1 MSSEVEQFWEQHYG
15 AAERVW
21 SGRANATL
29 VDVVQDLPPGTALDL
44 GCGEG
49 GDAVWLALRGWQVTA
64 VDVSPTALRRATEHA
79 EDAGVAD
86 RVRTERH
93 DLGVGFPDGA
103 YDLVSAAFLHS
114 PAGVELPRGAVLR
127 RAASAVAPG
136 GVLVVVGHAT
146 PPSWAPREHAA
157 HVDLPSPQ
165 EVLDA
170 LQLPEQDWRTERLEL
185 VERTATGPHGQT
197 GTLEDS
203 LVVVRRLTSSVL
215 ARSLGTRPRAP
226 RGRCR

>member
-1 MSSEVEQFWEQHYG
+1 VSTEVEQFWEDHYG

-29 VDVVQDLPPGTALDL
+29 VEVVQDLPPGTALDL

-64 VDVSPTALRRATEHA
+64 VDVSRTALERTGRHA
-79 EDAGVAD
+79 AEAGVAD

-93 DLGVGFPDGA
+93 ELGRSFPDGT

-114 PAGVELPRGAVLR
+114 PVELPREDVMRQAGA
-127 RAASAVAPG
+127 AVAPG
-136 GVLVVVGHAT
+136 GRLVVLGHAGV
-146 PPSWAPREHAA
+146 PSWAPPEHAA
-157 HVDLPSPQ
+157 HPHFPAPQ

-170 LQLPEQDWRTERLEL
+170 LALPPDRWSTERVGL
-185 VERTATGPHGQT
+185 VERTATGPQGQT
-197 GTLEDS
+197 GVLEDS
-203 LVVVRRLTSSVL
+203 LVVVRRL
-215 ARSLGTRPRAP
+215 A
-226 RGRCR
+226 

>member
-1 MSSEVEQFWEQHYG
+1 MSTEVEQFWEQHYG

-64 VDVSPTALRRATEHA
+64 VDVSPTALRRAQEHA
-79 EDAGVAD
+79 QQAGVAD
-86 RVRTERH
+86 RVTTERH
-93 DLGVGFPDGA
+93 ELGRSFPDGT

-114 PAGVELPRGAVLR
+114 PVELPREDVVR
-127 RAASAVAPG
+127 QAAAAVAPG
-136 GVLVVVGHAT
+136 GLLVVLGHAGT
-146 PPSWAPREHAA
+146 PSWAPAEHQGHAF
-157 HVDLPSPQ
+157 PTPQ
-165 EVLDA
+165 DVLDA
-170 LQLPEQDWRTERLEL
+170 LRPAAGRVVDRAR
-185 VERTATGPHGQT
+185 RARRADRHRSAGPDRAARGQPR
-197 GTLEDS
+197 G
-203 LVVVRRLTSSVL
+203 R
-215 ARSLGTRPRAP
+215 APPHLGWSDRPRAP

>member
-1 MSSEVEQFWEQHYG
+1 MSTDVEQFWEQHYG

-64 VDVSPTALRRATEHA
+64 VDVSPTALERADRHA
-79 EDAGVAD
+79 AEAGVAG
-86 RVRTERH
+86 RVTTERH
-93 DLGVGFPDGA
+93 ELGRSFPDGT

-114 PAGVELPRGAVLR
+114 PVALPREDVVR
-127 RAASAVAPG
+127 RAADAVAPG
-136 GVLVVVGHAT
+136 GRLVVLGHAGA
-146 PPSWAPREHAA
+146 PSWAPPEHRTDAHGA
-157 HVDLPSPQ
+157 HVHFPTPQ

-170 LQLPEQDWRTERLEL
+170 LQLPAADWQTERVEL
-185 VERTATGPHGQT
+185 VARTATGPRGQT
-197 GTLEDS
+197 GHLDDS
-203 LVVVRRLTSSVL
+203 LVVVRRLT
-215 ARSLGTRPRAP
+215 
-226 RGRCR
+226 

>member
-1 MSSEVEQFWEQHYG
+1 VTTDVEQFWEQHYG

-64 VDVSPTALRRATEHA
+64 VDVSPTALQRAAEHA
-79 EDAGVAD
+79 AEAGVAD
-86 RVRTERH
+86 RVTPERH
-93 DLGVGFPDGA
+93 ELGRSFPAGT

-114 PAGVELPRGAVLR
+114 PVELPREDVMR
-127 RAASAVAPG
+127 QAAAAVAPG
-136 GVLVVVGHAT
+136 GRLVVLGHAGA
-146 PPSWAPREHAA
+146 PSWAPPEHAA
-157 HVDLPSPQ
+157 HAHFPTPQ

-170 LQLPEQDWRTERLEL
+170 LHLPQGGWSAERTEL
-185 VERTATGPHGQT
+185 VERTASGPQGQT
-197 GTLEDS
+197 GHLEDS
-203 LVVVRRLTSSVL
+203 LVVVRRLT
-215 ARSLGTRPRAP
+215 
-226 RGRCR
+226 

>member
-1 MSSEVEQFWEQHYG
+1 MSTEVEQFWEDHYG

-64 VDVSPTALRRATEHA
+64 VDVSRTALERTGRPAA
-79 EDAGVAD
+79 EAGVAD

-93 DLGVGFPDGA
+93 ELGRSFPDGT

-114 PAGVELPRGAVLR
+114 PVELPREDVMR
-127 RAASAVAPG
+127 RAGAAVAPG
-136 GVLVVVGHAT
+136 GRLVVLGHAGV
-146 PPSWAPREHAA
+146 PSWAPPEHAA
-157 HVDLPSPQ
+157 HPHFPAPQ

-170 LQLPEQDWRTERLEL
+170 LCLPPDRWSTERVGL
-185 VERTATGPHGQT
+185 VERTATGPQGQT

-203 LVVVRRLTSSVL
+203 LVVVRRL
-215 ARSLGTRPRAP
+215 A
-226 RGRCR
+226 

>member
-1 MSSEVEQFWEQHYG
+1 MSTDVEQFWEQHYG

-64 VDVSPTALRRATEHA
+64 VDVSPTALRRAAEHA
-79 EDAGVAD
+79 AQAGVAD
-86 RVRTERH
+86 RVTTQRHELGRT
-93 DLGVGFPDGA
+93 FPDGT

-114 PAGVELPRGAVLR
+114 PVELPREDVVR
-127 RAASAVAPG
+127 RAAAAVAPG
-136 GVLVVVGHAT
+136 GRLVVLGHAGA
-146 PPSWAPREHAA
+146 PSWAPPEHVLHA
-157 HVDLPSPQ
+157 HFPTPQ

-170 LQLPEQDWRTERLEL
+170 LQLPPDRWTAERTEL
-185 VERTATGPHGQT
+185 VGRTATGPQGQT
-197 GTLEDS
+197 GHLEDS
-203 LVVVRRLTSSVL
+203 LVVVRRLT
-215 ARSLGTRPRAP
+215 
-226 RGRCR
+226 

>member
-1 MSSEVEQFWEQHYG
+1 MSTGVEQFWEQHYS

-29 VDVVQDLPPGTALDL
+29 VDVVHDLPPGTALDL

-49 GDAVWLALRGWQVTA
+49 GDAVWLALRGWQVTG
-64 VDVSPTALRRATEHA
+64 VDVSRTALQRAARHA

-93 DLGVGFPDGA
+93 DLGASFPDGT
-103 YDLVSAAFLHS
+103 YDLVSAAFLHA
-114 PAGVELPRGAVLR
+114 PAQVELARAAVLR
-127 RAASAVAPG
+127 RAAAAVAPG
-136 GVLVVVGHAT
+136 GLLVVVGHAT
-146 PPSWAPREHAA
+146 PPPWAPPEHAA

-185 VERTATGPHGQT
+185 VERTATGPQGQT

-203 LVVVRRLTSSVL
+203 LVVVRRPH
-215 ARSLGTRPRAP
+215 LGGPRP
-226 RGRCR
+226 